1 MAHQIAVFAENRPG
15 RIERTTRVL
24 RDAGINIRAMSIAT
38 SDSFGVIKL
47 LVDRPD
53 DAHRALSDE
62 GMSASKR
69 EIVAVVMDDRPG
81 GLHRIAEVLEREGV
95 NIEGAYGFVIED
107 KKKAVL
113 VIEVEKIPAAEKV
126 LEGEGF
132 AILSDLEVYN
142 L

>member
-126 LEGEGF
+126 LEEEGF